1 MKKKKTAAKKKS
13 VAKKK
18 TAAKKKTV
26 SVQKVLLEET
36 DFFEDVDADALKE
49 ILKKALTKT
58 KDFDLDILN
67 ESEMNALLKV
77 LVGYIYETHEI
88 KSVVYK
94 GLEYYNQPNQWN
106 DTEPPDTVHDPLTRC
121 TGYDECEFEE
131 GKELV
136 RISPKNGEKIKYNIG
151 RIELDADDDSILFQI
166 DKVFGRGGI
175 IHSKPLVLMYDD
187 FNEDHRGSDHTR
199 IILDFPEEVKLKPS
213 LTKMEDFTDALF
225 RLRSHKFENN
235 YEMYFNT
242 HTEIRKNEICVTLDF
257 DHGS

>member
-1 MKKKKTAAKKKS
+1 MKKKKT

-18 TAAKKKTV
+18 TVRKKTV
-26 SVQKVLLEET
+26 EKKTVPVQEILLEDT
-36 DFFEDVDADALKE
+36 DYFEDVEADALKK
-49 ILKKALTKT
+49 ILKKALTKK
-58 KDFDLDILN
+58 KDFDLDTLN

-77 LVGYIYETHEI
+77 LIGYIYETHEI

-106 DTEPPDTVHDPLTRC
+106 DTEPPDSVHDPLTRC
-121 TGYDECEFEE
+121 TGYEECEFEE

-136 RISPKNGEKIKYNIG
+136 RISPKKGEKIKYNIG

-175 IHSKPLVLMYDD
+175 IHSKSLVLIYDD
-187 FNEDHRGSDHTR
+187 FNDDHRGSDHTR
-199 IILDFPEEVKLKPS
+199 IILDFPEEVTLKPS

-242 HTEIRKNEICVTLDF
+242 NTKVKKNEIQITLDF